1 MKERVFALA
10 DGFLPPGAHD
20 VDSVR
25 RGRAAVFQ
33 SWLGLAFTGT
43 FGALYA
49 YLGSVWS
56 GLAIGLITLCLSC
69 VPWWV
74 RRGVSVAR
82 IGNALIAQTWIA
94 TFIVVTRSG
103 GFTSPALVWTFLLP
117 LCIYS
122 VAGRRAAGFWAA
134 ASGAQI
140 VIFYGAEL
148 LGAHFAQDFDAET
161 LSLLR
166 ISGFI
171 GTIVATITV
180 LLAFESA
187 SAAAIVAREAEQRSL
202 ERRRILDD
210 MHDGVGSQLLGL
222 IVRSRSAPLSSVEL
236 VASLEACLDDLRLIV
251 DSLEPLEQSLDLA
264 LGTLR
269 ARVEARCEGTGVR
282 MDWHTA
288 AGVSAELGAER
299 SLQVLRALQELLAN
313 ALRHAATP
321 RIEVRVAQSSTRMGW
336 LEVSVRD
343 FGVGFRAD
351 APPRHGRGLKSLQT
365 RARKLGGELVFRAAD
380 PGTWAI
386 LRFPAS

>member
-1 MKERVFALA
+1 MKEKVFALA

-33 SWLGLAFTGT
+33 SWLGLAFTGA

-56 GLAIGLITLCLSC
+56 GSAIGLITLCLSC

-74 RRGVSVAR
+74 RRGVPVAR
-82 IGNALIAQTWIA
+82 IGNALIAQTWLA

-103 GFTSPALVWTFLLP
+103 GFSSPALVWTFLLP
-117 LCIYS
+117 LCIYP

-134 ASGAQI
+134 AAGAQ
-140 VIFYGAEL
+140 VATFYVADL
-148 LGAHFAQDFDAET
+148 LGASFAQDFDAPT

-166 ISGFI
+166 ISGFV

-187 SAAAIVAREAEQRSL
+187 RAASIAAREAEQRVL
-202 ERRRILDD
+202 ERRRILED
-210 MHDGVGSQLLGL
+210 MHDGVGSQLVGL
-222 IVRSRSAPLSSVEL
+222 IVRARSAPLPSDEL

-251 DSLEPLEQSLDLA
+251 DSLEPLEQSLELT

-269 ARVEARCEGTGVR
+269 ARVEARCEASGVQL
-282 MDWHTA
+282 DWYTA
-288 AGVSAELGAER
+288 GGVGAGLGAER

-321 RIEVRVAQSSTRMGW
+321 RIVVRVAPSLVRAGW

-343 FGVGFRAD
+343 FGVGFRVD
-351 APPRHGRGLKSLQT
+351 APPRRGRGLKSLQN
-365 RARKLGGELVFRAAD
+365 RARRLGGEVNFRAGD

-386 LRFPAS
+386 LSFPT